1 MKTMARFNLAV
12 VLLSCTICLDA
23 SAATRVCSVYAESFS
38 ALQKQIFQGA
48 EIFEAPALGAL
59 PMMITGVMPGAA
71 QLDNSKPVAVH
82 VISMGGADVELL
94 IEAAPSGE
102 AQAYLKALAG
112 GDADAALPEPEN
124 GIYKLGAGGMGAKIA
139 KGRLFFTPN
148 ADAPAAVLAD
158 GVIGSLPD
166 LPTLPGAL
174 RVALAPAAVAPLLEN
189 LKKEMM
195 PDPDDEDD
203 DADAKKAR
211 TALVPM
217 MDMYIA
223 LLSQIDALYL
233 GLDVQKEG
241 LFIRTRLAP
250 KEGTDMA
257 AWIASVKP
265 AAPADLAFIEK
276 GSLISYAAGQSALP
290 EKMRQQIVDYYMGL
304 VTATPMFASIS
315 TNEMAAV
322 LNSSF
327 KTMGV
332 PAAFTCR
339 PPADDGALRILGKY
353 TFDDPAAYVAE
364 QVALQKNPAMQK
376 FSMMT
381 GEPGERTGKN
391 DLKITS
397 WTNLFDE
404 KALTDMLREAMP
416 AGMEQ
421 EDIDKAMKSQQEMI
435 GPVRKLFGNTYEFA
449 ADGKHVVW
457 GMGAPAMVEE
467 AAERAR
473 NAGKASA
480 EAERIEALLNPSGDP
495 NSLGL
500 ISLSEMFRLGIG
512 LFDAKLADAAKAV
525 PAGEGIVFTGWPF
538 KGEVLTALLV
548 PPSEVKAITA
558 LGQVMQSNS
567 PQRGAPA
574 RPPIPDNF

>member
-1 MKTMARFNLAV
+1 MKSMARFNLAAA
-12 VLLSCTICLDA
+12 LLSCSVCLDA

-38 ALQKQIFQGA
+38 ELQKQIFKGA
-48 EIFEAPALGAL
+48 EIFEAPVLGAL
-59 PMMITGVMPGAA
+59 PMMITGAMPGAA
-71 QLDNSKPVAVH
+71 QLDNGKPIALH
-82 VISMGGADVELL
+82 VLDVGGGKTELVVEVV
-94 IEAAPSGE
+94 PSGE
-102 AQAYLKALAG
+102 PQACIKALAG
-112 GDADAALPEPEN
+112 GADAAIPEPEN
-124 GIYKLGAGGMGAKIA
+124 GIYKLGEGMAVKVAG
-139 KGRLFFTPN
+139 GRLFFAPMATK
-148 ADAPAAVLAD
+148 PAAALAD
-158 GVIGSLPD
+158 GVEK
-166 LPTLPGAL
+166 LPGLPAL
-174 RVALAPAAVAPLLEN
+174 PGVIRLAVAPSALTPFLEEF
-189 LKKEMM
+189 KKNM
-195 PDPDDEDD
+195 PTPPRQGAADDE
-203 DADAKKAR
+203 KAR
-211 TALVPM
+211 GAVYAM
-217 MDMYIA
+217 MDYYA
-223 LLSQIDALYL
+223 SLLGQIDALYL
-233 GLDVQKEG
+233 GLDIQQEG

-276 GSLISYAAGQSALP
+276 GALFSCAAGQSVLP
-290 EKMRQQIVDYYMGL
+290 EGMKKQLVDYYMGM
-304 VTATPMFASIS
+304 VAAMPMFTPIS

-327 KTMGV
+327 KTMGA

-376 FSMMT
+376 FSMMS

-391 DLKITS
+391 DLKIVS
-397 WTNLFDE
+397 WNNMFDE
-404 KALTDMLREAMP
+404 KALTDMMRGMMP

-421 EDIDKAMKSQQEMI
+421 EDIDNALKAHQEMRGHI
-435 GPVRKLFGNTYEFA
+435 RRLLGSTYEFA

-473 NAGKASA
+473 SAGKASA
-480 EAERIEALLNPSGDP
+480 EAERIEALLKPSGDP

-512 LFDAKLADAAKAV
+512 LSDAKLAGAAKAV
-525 PAGEGIVFTGWPF
+525 PAGEGIAFTGWPF

-558 LGQVMQSNS
+558 LVQVMQSNS